1 MKIEELR
8 QLKADK
14 VAEVRKLND
23 ENKIED
29 AEKALEEVRGL
40 DKQIKIAEELEAD
53 EVRSLQEQKAKK
65 EERGA
70 KMENTTNK
78 VEKVNEMRAITKYV
92 MGAGRTQEDIE
103 ERGLK
108 MSTEERAV
116 IKSSDNSAV
125 LPDQFI
131 NQLQEIKKGFGS
143 LKYLCDVIPVTKNKG
158 TIPVVDY
165 DQNTLA
171 DVAEGADIA
180 DGTLVTTDIDFTCSK
195 VGLIQTL
202 SSELVDDAEVEIESI
217 ARNNF
222 TEITVAKENKKIM
235 TVVDE
240 NATAITGTDLDYTA
254 LEDVMAKALPSV
266 KAGLITLCNVEG
278 YALLKNM
285 KDKQGRN
292 LGLITEMNGVEYFNG
307 KPIYT
312 FDSSLV
318 TPSEGMTKIFYSL
331 SMKEAVKY
339 FDRKGVTI
347 ARSTEAGFN
356 NDTVKLRILERM
368 AVAKGS
374 IRSVKK
380 LELA

>member
-143 LKYLCDVIPVTKNKG
+143 LKELCDVIPVTKNSGKM
-158 TIPVVDY
+158 PVVDY
-165 DQNTLA
+165 DQNELA
-171 DVAEGADIA
+171 DVAEGADIV
-180 DGTLVTTDIDFTCSK
+180 DGTLVTTDIEFNCSK

-222 TEITVAKENKKIM
+222 TEISVAKENKKIM
-235 TVVDE
+235 AVVDT
-240 NATAITGTDLDYTA
+240 NATSVIATDYTA
-254 LEDVMAKALPSV
+254 LEDVMAKALPTV
-266 KAGLITLCNVEG
+266 KAGLITLANVEA
-278 YALLKNM
+278 YAHLKNM

-292 LGLITEMNGVEYFNG
+292 MNLITEVNGVEYYNG

-331 SMKEAVKY
+331 SMKEAVKF
-339 FDRKGVTI
+339 FDRKGVTV

-356 NDTVKLRILERM
+356 DDTVKLRILERL
-368 AVAKGS
+368 AVVKGS

-380 LELA
+380 IELA